1 MRKKTFASAVV
12 FAAALMFLAYQAE
25 RGYSSD
31 TKKEESK
38 SMSMS
43 MSMDSI
49 TGEVVDLACYLG
61 MGKSGKSHE
70 QCAIKCAKMGIPFGI
85 KTDDDG
91 IYVVLFGNK
100 KAKAEYDKIGN
111 QGGKTITVK
120 GHVVEK
126 EGVKAILV
134 GPAEM

>member
-1 MRKKTFASAVV
+1 MKKGTFAIAIIFAAVV
-12 FAAALMFLAYQAE
+12 MFLVYQAE

-38 SMSMS
+38 SMSKS
-43 MSMDSI
+43 MPMNSI
-49 TGEVVDLACYLG
+49 TGEVVDLACYMG
-61 MGKSGKSHE
+61 MGKSGASHA

-85 KTDDDG
+85 KTDDG

-120 GHVVEK
+120 GMKFEK
-126 EGVKAILV
+126 DGLKAIVV

>member
-1 MRKKTFASAVV
+1 MKKGTAVIAIV
-12 FAAALMFLAYQAE
+12 FAAALMLLGYQAN
-25 RGYSSD
+25 RGYSSE

-43 MSMDSI
+43 MDSI
-49 TGEVVDLACYLG
+49 KGEVVDLACYLG

-70 QCAIKCAKMGIPFGI
+70 QCALKCAKMGIPFGI

-120 GHVVEK
+120 GHIVEK

>member
-1 MRKKTFASAVV
+1 MKKGTFAIAIV
-12 FAAALMFLAYQAE
+12 FAAVFAVLVYQSE
-25 RGYSSD
+25 RGLASD
-31 TKKEESK
+31 IKKEESK

-49 TGEVVDLACYLG
+49 TGEVVDLACYMG
-61 MGKSGKSHE
+61 MGKSGASHA

-85 KTDDDG
+85 KTNEG
-91 IYVVLFGNK
+91 IYVVLFGTK

-120 GHVVEK
+120 GHVVDK
-126 EGVKAILV
+126 DGLKAILV